1 MQYNRRSKTR
11 QHWLSSLF
19 GLLICVSLLLS
30 SVAAAPMPASAQA
43 APQPASDPGR
53 ANYQHL
59 IIKMKAGAGA
69 MSVTE
74 AAGLPELD
82 LQPMFPAQPGEDS
95 VSAQAAGVF
104 GSYFHADLGPDVTVE
119 AAQQTLDALLQNPA
133 VETAYMAPILLP
145 ASNLLATPDSY
156 VAQQGYLDQM
166 NVPLSGGPAGSKGAN
181 VTLVDI
187 EGGWQIGHEDLP
199 VSSDNLIPGSVNGS
213 EPAWVNHGTAV
224 LGIIAGLENSYGIT
238 GIAPDAYIRMNS
250 TLGYISV
257 SQAIYATLPHLKA
270 GDIILLPLQGLG
282 PRASTTCP
290 DGCECANFEAVP
302 VEYWQD
308 TFDAI
313 SAATSAGIIVIEAA
327 GTGAVDLDA
336 DVYNGNFKRS
346 KRDSGAI
353 MVGAGD
359 SETHS
364 ALCYANTGSRVDL
377 QGWGENVV
385 STGYGDLYM
394 DDEGNPQS
402 YYTATFGGS
411 SAASAMVAG
420 AVASLQGVAKA
431 HGYLLTAEQALD
443 FLKTTGIPQGDGDDT
458 GNAGHIGPFPNLEE
472 AHKKISDGVELI
484 APLQNDTLYTL
495 RPTFQWGAYLGATQY
510 QLIVSNNST
519 FNPLEINITTGATEY
534 TPSGNLSKGQHYW
547 KVRPALNGVWQEWTS
562 SYRTFNIVAG
572 TIELPKITQGKPS
585 HNALTGDLTPEFTWK
600 AASTAV
606 TGYELQLSVDPN
618 FTGVAPI
625 QIAGRET
632 VSYSPAAALEYN
644 SRYYWRIRSYV
655 TTGGNTYFG
664 PWSSR
669 RAFYTVI
676 DITGIDPFIES
687 DIYEST
693 LRPTFAWNA
702 VPDARQYMVQIST
715 SETKWSSPYIKATI
729 KPNSDGVLATS
740 WRPGSDLKRA
750 TTLFYRVVA
759 LGKYGWSVPSGIVTF
774 ETTNPPST
782 PSVKAPAHKTILSDF
797 AAGVVFSWT
806 RPSSWKTN
814 PAESYEIQ
822 LATSNDYTEG
832 LVELSFDGDPDV
844 STQYSDVVEGLAP
857 ETAYYWR
864 IRAVGA
870 DGASNWSTTRVFYT
884 TPPIPEGLDALADT
898 LRPELN
904 WERVDLA
911 RSYQV
916 QIAKAIEDEDDPAK
930 IFKGKNIIA
939 TEKFTIS
946 PPVITT
952 TTLPR
957 NRDLLFRVRAGGIY
971 GYSAWSEPFGFTTPN
986 SPNTPALNSPADG
999 ANINSFTP
1007 RLNWNDST
1015 RISGNPDA
1023 SAVGYQVQ
1031 IVRDRAEFA
1040 KQTPET
1046 VLDVETE
1053 ISEHT
1058 LAQDALPTAG
1068 TYYWRVRAVNEA
1080 GEYSVWSSSRSFT
1093 TPAMVS
1099 GVVMNALED
1108 AELAGATLQFSS
1120 LGLQA
1125 QSSDDGSYTIRGLMP
1140 GSYIMTSTA
1149 NGFIRQTVYFSVGY
1163 GTNLTRNF
1171 NLVPLPEDE
1180 QLRIVVNWNGSPS
1193 DLDAHLW
1200 LPPTNQAHLSKDNLG
1215 GIDEETIRAEVNL
1228 TNANGFG
1235 PEVITIGEPLFAGK
1249 YVYAV
1254 YLNGGADQFVNTRAR
1269 VTVYKGTTFV
1279 RAFDVPSTGVGH
1291 WWKVFTLDGSTGT
1304 ISTSGANFISDS
1316 YPASY
1321 K

>member
-1 MQYNRRSKTR
+1 MQQKIRSKTR

-19 GLLICVSLLLS
+19 ALLICASMLLS
-30 SVAAAPMPASAQA
+30 SVAAAPLPASAQA
-43 APQPASDPGR
+43 GPQPVSDPAR

-69 MSVTE
+69 LTVTE

-82 LQPMFPAQPGEDS
+82 LQPLFPPQAGGDS
-95 VSAQAAGVF
+95 VSAQAAGAL
-104 GSYFHADLGPDVTVE
+104 GSYFHADLGPDATFE
-119 AAQQTLDALLQNPA
+119 GAQQTVDALLQNPA

-145 ASNLLATPDSY
+145 ASNLFATPESY
-156 VAQQGYLDQM
+156 VSQQGYLAQM
-166 NVPLSGGPAGSKGAN
+166 NVPLVGGPAGSKGAN

-199 VSSDNLIPGSVNGS
+199 VSSNNLIPGSVNAS
-213 EPAWVNHGTAV
+213 DPAWVNHGTAV
-224 LGIIAGLENSYGIT
+224 LGIIAGLNNSYGIT
-238 GIAPDAYIRMNS
+238 GIAPDTYIRMNS

-257 SQAIYATLPHLKA
+257 SQAIYATLPYLKP

-282 PRASTTCP
+282 PRTSTTCP

-313 SAATSAGIIVIEAA
+313 YAATTAGIIVVEAA
-327 GTGAVDLDA
+327 GTGAVNLDA
-336 DVYNGNFKRS
+336 KVYENNFNRS

-353 MVGAGD
+353 MVGAGA
-359 SETHS
+359 STSHS
-364 ALCYANTGSRVDL
+364 ALCSANTGSRVDL

-385 STGYGDLYM
+385 TTGYGDLYM

-431 HGYLLTAEQALD
+431 HGYLLTAQQAMD
-443 FLKTTGIPQGDGDDT
+443 FLKTTGIPQGNGDDT
-458 GNAGHIGPFPNLEE
+458 GNTGKIGPFPNLEE

-484 APLQNDTLYTL
+484 APAQNDTLFTL
-495 RPTFQWGAYLGATQY
+495 RPTFQWGSYLGATQY

-519 FNPLEINITTGATEY
+519 FSPLEIDITTGGTEY
-534 TPSGNLSKGQHYW
+534 TPSVNLAKGQHYW
-547 KVRPALNGVWQEWTS
+547 KVRPALNGVWQDWTS
-562 SYRTFNIVAG
+562 SYRTFTIVSGAV
-572 TIELPKITQGKPS
+572 ELPKITQVKPS
-585 HNALTGDLTPEFTWK
+585 NNALTGDLTPQFTWK
-600 AASTAV
+600 VASTAV
-606 TGYELQLSVDPN
+606 TGYELQLSADPN
-618 FTGVAPI
+618 FTGVTPI

-632 VSYSPAAALEYN
+632 LSYSPAAPLEYN
-644 SRYYWRIRSYV
+644 SRYYWRIRAYI
-655 TTGGNTYFG
+655 TTGGNTYQG
-664 PWSSR
+664 PWSAR
-669 RAFYTVI
+669 RVFYTVI
-676 DITGIDPFIES
+676 DITGIAPYIES
-687 DIYEST
+687 DIYELT

-702 VPDARQYMVQIST
+702 VPDARQYQVQIST
-715 SETKWSSPYIKATI
+715 SETKWSSPYIKITI
-729 KPNSDGVLATS
+729 KPNSAGVLPTS
-740 WRPGSDLKRA
+740 WRPGNDLKRKS
-750 TTLFYRVVA
+750 TLFYRVVA
-759 LGKYGWSVPSGIVTF
+759 LGKYGWSVPSDIVTF
-774 ETTNPPST
+774 ETTNPPNT
-782 PSVKAPAHKTILSDF
+782 PAVKAPAHKAVINNF

-806 RPSSWKTN
+806 RPKGYKSN

-822 LATSNDYTEG
+822 LATSSNYTEG

-844 STQYSDVVEGLAP
+844 NTQYSDVVEGLSP

-884 TPPIPEGLDALADT
+884 TPPIPEGLDALAET
-898 LRPELN
+898 LRPSLS
-904 WERVDLA
+904 WERVELA

-916 QIAKAIEDEDDPAK
+916 QIAKAIEGVDDPAK
-930 IFKGKNIIA
+930 IFKGNNIIT
-939 TEKFTIS
+939 TEKFTVS
-946 PPVITT
+946 PPVNIG

-971 GYSAWSEPFGFTTPN
+971 GNSAWSEPFGFTTPN
-986 SPNTPALNSPADG
+986 SPNIPGLTYPADG
-999 ANINSFTP
+999 ANINTFTP
-1007 RLNWNDST
+1007 RLDWNPSS
-1015 RISGNPDA
+1015 RISGNPGA

-1031 IVRDRAEFA
+1031 IVRDRSEFS
-1040 KQTPET
+1040 KQTPDT
-1046 VLDVETE
+1046 ILDAETE
-1053 ISEHT
+1053 LSDLT

-1068 TYYWRVRAVNEA
+1068 TYYWRVRAVNGS
-1080 GEYSVWSSSRSFT
+1080 GEYSVWSGVRSFT

-1120 LGLQA
+1120 LGLQT
-1125 QSSDDGSYTIRGLMP
+1125 QSNDTGSYSIRGLMP
-1140 GSYIMTSTA
+1140 GTYTMTSSA
-1149 NGFIRQTVYFSVGY
+1149 SGFMRQTVYFSVGY

-1171 NLVPLPEDE
+1171 NLVPLPEDD
-1180 QLRIVVNWNGSPS
+1180 QIRITVNWNGSPS
-1193 DLDAHLW
+1193 DMDAHLW

-1215 GIDEETIRAEVNL
+1215 GIDDGTIRAEVNL

-1235 PEVITIGEPLFAGK
+1235 PEVITIGQPLFAGK
-1249 YVYAV
+1249 YIYAV
-1254 YLNGGADQFVNTRAR
+1254 YTNGAADQFANTLAR
-1269 VTVYKGTTFV
+1269 VTVYKGSTFV
-1279 RAFDVPSTGVGH
+1279 REFNVPTTGVGH
-1291 WWKVFTLDGSTGT
+1291 WWKVFTLDGTTGA